1 MKKILFLIAII
12 VSLVSCV
19 EIEKDKNFPSV
30 KLYDVQVIDSCE
42 YIISFYD
49 RSRTLTH
56 KGNCKFCQ
64 LRNKQ
69 IVIDTVCANSK

>member
-1 MKKILFLIAII
+1 MKKIIFLVAII

-19 EIEKDKNFPSV
+19 EVEKNKNFPSV

-49 RSRTLTH
+49 RCRTLTH

-69 IVIDTVCANSK
+69 TVIDTVCANSK